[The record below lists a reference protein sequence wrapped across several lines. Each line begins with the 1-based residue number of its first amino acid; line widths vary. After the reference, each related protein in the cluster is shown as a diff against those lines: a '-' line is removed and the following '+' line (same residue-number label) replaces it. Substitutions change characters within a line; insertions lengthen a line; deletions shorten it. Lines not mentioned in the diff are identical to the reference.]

1 MKANFRIISTVLI
14 IVLVVILIGIVIY
27 YYNMPIKVINTEIN
41 NVNSKDA
48 VNTNLNTPI
57 IVNNEKDSGE
67 IRRTIIT
74 ESGEINSESLKNNI
88 EIKDVK
94 KSEDKSSQV
103 IITSESTISNREKR
117 EILNELDDTLMD
129 LLDAVNSVQTV
140 DESRLITEESE
151 VQK

>member
-1 MKANFRIISTVLI
+1 
-14 IVLVVILIGIVIY
+14 
-27 YYNMPIKVINTEIN
+27 MPIRVNSIEIN
-41 NVNSKDA
+41 SLNSKDA
-48 VNTNLNTPI
+48 LNTNHNTSI
-57 IVNNEKDSGE
+57 IVDDKKDSGE
-67 IRRTIIT
+67 GKTIIT
-74 ESGEINSESLKNNI
+74 ESGEINSESLMSNA
-88 EIKDVK
+88 EINDDK